1 MKILFRMTFAVALVL
16 VLTAT
21 GLWAGGADEEPAA
34 AAEKEMVRDPATG
47 KMVTAPEYG
56 GTLTFGTTFEPKSAD
71 AWYDGGFSGSHMT
84 FLVNEKLGIGDWG
97 VDRDVFDWR
106 TSAQPLSVFKG
117 QLAESWETPDPT
129 TIIFHIRQ
137 GVHWHDKAPMNGR
150 ELTAEDI
157 EFNYHRLLG
166 IGSGFSEASP
176 HAGYALPETESVT
189 ATDQGTVV
197 FKLKEID
204 LTGLA
209 RIIDGWISYIYPPE
223 VIKQRGDMK
232 DWRNLVGTGPMEL
245 TDVVEG
251 SSLTWTKNP
260 DYWGFDEKFPQN
272 RLPYV
277 DEINSLVML
286 DPAARL
292 AALRSGKIDMLG
304 TLGTSQLRN
313 IDQVENL
320 RKTNPEIE
328 LWPFASRNDSSF
340 AFNNVNN
347 PPFNDIRVRQA
358 MQMALDLE
366 TIANTFFKGFAD
378 PTPQGMIARDVKGIG
393 TPFDEWPE
401 ALKKTNRYDPEGA
414 KKLLAEAGYPD
425 GFETTLD
432 YLDRFDVSY
441 AELVANYWREIGVEV
456 RIEIVDVAR
465 HVSLTRDNLSD
476 GMLYMSSAQRV
487 NAMGALN
494 WFALTE
500 NPTAQNDPQFK
511 AVVEAAAAATTL
523 EEQER
528 ILKEAVMYHAEQHLQ
543 VWGPEPPQFNVNQPW
558 LKGYNGEVNLGK
570 AQNSVLARLWIDQ
583 DLKREMGF

>member
-1 MKILFRMTFAVALVL
+1 MTPKLMVLPLAFALVATVTFASP
-16 VLTAT
+16 
-21 GLWAGGADEEPAA
+21 AGEDDAAAA
-34 AAEKEMVRDPATG
+34 AAEKEMVRDPSTG

-56 GTLTFGTTFEPKSAD
+56 GTITFPRNATREHPD
-71 AWYDGGFSGSHMT
+71 AWYIGSSVYT
-84 FLVNEKLGIGDWG
+84 TLVNEKLGIGDWG

-137 GVHWHDKAPMNGR
+137 GVYWHDKAPMNGR

-157 EFNYHRLLG
+157 EFNYHRYLG

-176 HAGYALPETESVT
+176 HAGYALTETESVT

-197 FKLKEID
+197 FKLKERD

-223 VIKQRGDMK
+223 VIKQHGDMT
-232 DWRNLVGTGPMEL
+232 DWTVLVGTGPYEL
-245 TDVVEG
+245 TDVTEG

-260 DYWGFDEKFPQN
+260 DYWGFDEKYPQN
-272 RLPYV
+272 RLPYA
-277 DEINSLVML
+277 DQIKILIMP

-292 AALRSGKIDMLG
+292 AALRSGRIDMLG
-304 TLGTSQLRN
+304 NAGDTQLRSL
-313 IDQVENL
+313 DQIENL
-320 RKTNPEIE
+320 RKSNPEIE
-328 LWPFASRNDSSF
+328 LWSFKSRNDSSF

-378 PTPQGMIARDVKGIG
+378 PTPQGMIANDLKRIG

-432 YLDRFDVSY
+432 YLNRFDVSY
-441 AELVANYWREIGVEV
+441 AELAANYWREIGVEV

-511 AVVEAAAAATTL
+511 ALVEAAAAATTL

-558 LKGYNGEVNLGK
+558 LKGYNGEINLG
-570 AQNSVLARLWIDQ
+570 NMNFTFLARLWIDR